1 MVITVAFGVF
11 FFSLCFNW
19 RVKTVRQM
27 LILSSVLNEA
37 TVI

>member
-11 FFSLCFNW
+11 FSLYFNW